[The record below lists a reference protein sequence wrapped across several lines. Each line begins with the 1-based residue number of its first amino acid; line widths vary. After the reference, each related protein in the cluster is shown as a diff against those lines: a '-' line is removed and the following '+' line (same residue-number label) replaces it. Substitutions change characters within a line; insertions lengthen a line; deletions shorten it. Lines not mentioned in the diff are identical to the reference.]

1 MTRVSDA
8 GPNWELLKRLYPLSK
23 RDLKPGCRAMPAVNF
38 RDRRWLVP
46 VSTVAFTA
54 VAAAVIFSF
63 RSHAENAVKITLT
76 LSRAEQ
82 LMAQLDGIEEN
93 AIRHGSV
100 PEDLQEIEAI
110 DQQLK
115 QLWDNL
121 SQSSFNAQQ
130 LAQLQASSERY
141 GQALR
146 QEIRFLQAGD
156 LEAAEEIDDGIVDPE
171 FARIAEMLQAGGS
184 SAIQQAKIANREAD
198 IGTMLSLVLAAL
210 CVSIVVQRLEQ
221 ARRKSELAATEQL
234 LSLEREAAL
243 RHERDQLE
251 QRVQARTQE
260 LEGKNKALT
269 DLLDQLQATQQELI
283 QAEKMAALCFFND
296 WLSNE
301 IYTPLGAIQAASGN
315 LEKALAMVMT
325 QLPEL
330 SSRLTSEQQQDL
342 FDLLDR
348 TLHHKPLLSSREKR
362 PLRKQLQS
370 QLESANI
377 PSPRQLADRLLDLGA
392 YDSID
397 RFLPILQDD
406 NREWSLQLAYNFNR
420 LHGNRKTIQNA
431 VERASKIVFSLKN
444 YTRVDHN
451 KEPTIVHVLDG
462 IETVL
467 SLYHNQLKRGIEL
480 VTNYDSLP
488 DIQGY
493 PDELIQVWTNLIHN
507 AIHAMTDAGTLTL
520 STQAAADQVVVQ
532 ISDTGHGID
541 PAVRDRIFE
550 PFFTTKPQGEGSGLG
565 LHIVRNIIEKHQG
578 DIQVA
583 SQPGK
588 TVFTVKLPISFPT

>member
-1 MTRVSDA
+1 M
-8 GPNWELLKRLYPLSK
+8 
-23 RDLKPGCRAMPAVNF
+23 
-38 RDRRWLVP
+38 
-46 VSTVAFTA
+46 
-54 VAAAVIFSF
+54 
-63 RSHAENAVKITLT
+63 
-76 LSRAEQ
+76 
-82 LMAQLDGIEEN
+82 
-93 AIRHGSV
+93 

-130 LAQLQASSERY
+130 LAQLEASSERY

-283 QAEKMAALCFFND
+283 QAEKMAALGN
-296 WLSNE
+296 LIAGIAHE
-301 IYTPLGAIQAASGN
+301 INTPLGAIQAASGN

-431 VERASKIVFSLKN
+431 VERASKIVFPSK
-444 YTRVDHN
+444 
-451 KEPTIVHVLDG
+451 I
-462 IETVL
+462 I
-467 SLYHNQLKRGIEL
+467 
-480 VTNYDSLP
+480 
-488 DIQGY
+488 
-493 PDELIQVWTNLIHN
+493 
-507 AIHAMTDAGTLTL
+507 
-520 STQAAADQVVVQ
+520 
-532 ISDTGHGID
+532 
-541 PAVRDRIFE
+541 
-550 PFFTTKPQGEGSGLG
+550 LG
-565 LHIVRNIIEKHQG
+565 LTIIKN
-578 DIQVA
+578 
-583 SQPGK
+583 P
-588 TVFTVKLPISFPT
+588 P